1 MNTQRGKWMWKFGIA
16 MVIAALGAFN
26 LQLSSADDAHK
37 GEESEKLLKALPAS
51 KISLADGIQQ
61 AAKSD
66 GAPISAKFEFD
77 DHGKLSMS
85 VYIAEK
91 GLAIAPEKNVL
102 KELSGSPEQTGWAP
116 EVEVFKDAEHVIRAS
131 EQLSLMSASHYSLLD
146 IVNKAQTRA
155 PGIAFSVTPGL
166 LRDIPI
172 ALVELAIQNRTVK
185 LVYDLKSGD
194 LVGGTS
200 PYGDVPGRR
209 DAPLWEDRK

>member
-1 MNTQRGKWMWKFGIA
+1 MNTQRAKWIWKFAIA

-26 LQLSSADDAHK
+26 LPLSSADDAHK
-37 GEESEKLLKALPAS
+37 GEESEKLLKALPTS
-51 KISLADGIQQ
+51 KMSLAGGIQQ

-77 DHGKLSMS
+77 DHGKLSLS
-85 VYIAEK
+85 VYTAEK
-91 GLAIAPEKNVL
+91 GLAVVAEKNVL
-102 KELSGSPEQTGWAP
+102 KELSGSPEQATWTP
-116 EVEVFKDAEHVIRAS
+116 EAEVFKDSEHITRAS

-155 PGIAFSVTPGL
+155 PGIAFSVAPGL
-166 LRDIPI
+166 LRDTPI
-172 ALVELAIQNRTVK
+172 ALVELAIQSRTVK

-194 LVGGTS
+194 LVGGTP

-209 DAPLWEDRK
+209 DAPLWEDRR